1 VSKFIPYWLFSARS
15 EAHRLFKVSDEL
27 LGKVLKESE
36 VKHLISIG
44 HSELYREYQRAA
56 KEAQEADKK
65 WAELGKRWE
74 NMTPDEQYEE
84 LKCEHPE
91 EAQEVRP
98 DVFLGETMDKE
109 YTATAI
115 VCGVCDE
122 LLQIVPES
130 ED

>member
-1 VSKFIPYWLFSARS
+1 
-15 EAHRLFKVSDEL
+15 LFKISSDILE
-27 LGKVLKESE
+27 KVLKESE
-36 VKHLISIG
+36 EKHLFTIANAD
-44 HSELYREYQRAA
+44 LYPAY
-56 KEAQEADKK
+56 QEAVRGYTEADQK
-65 WAELGKRWE
+65 WAELSKRWE

-98 DVFLGETMDKE
+98 DVFLGEDNNRE

-115 VCGVCDE
+115 VCNLCDE